1 MKKLQINKIDILTIE
16 WNCYNGMVFSLLHI
30 DAVLFGKYIDGSLFG
45 INFSKSFLDVSLFF
59 NWTEIY
65 RKRKNV

>member
-1 MKKLQINKIDILTIE
+1 MKKILINRIDFITIE
-16 WNCYNGMVFSLLHI
+16 WNCYNGMVLNLLSI

-59 NWTEIY
+59 RWTEIY
-65 RKRKNV
+65 RKRKKL